1 MPEEEKPKCWICGSD
16 GPLEEQRTLYGAKKL
31 VCTSGRCRGA

>member
-1 MPEEEKPKCWICGSD
+1 MMQNEKPKCWICGSD
-16 GPLEEQRTLYGAKKL
+16 GSLEMRRTVYGAKKP